1 MNKLK
6 ISASLWS
13 GELDRLAETIKKVDL
28 YVDSYH
34 FDIMDNNFVQGFLF
48 SAPIIKSLR
57 KYTSKSF
64 DIHLM
69 CQNPISTIDE
79 LIDAGADTFMI
90 HFNTC
95 ENLEDM
101 LVTIH
106 DKQKKSG
113 LVLNID
119 ESIENVIPYLQYIS
133 VIVLMGTALGIK
145 GATFDNEVYNKIA
158 KLKNYKC
165 NYDFDIQIDG
175 GIRKN
180 TVPEMIKNGA
190 DVITA
195 GSLLF
200 ENNYEEIRTW
210 YDSLIRC

>member
-13 GELDRLAETIKKVDL
+13 GELDRLADSIKKVDL

-34 FDIMDNNFVQGFLF
+34 FDIMDNNYVQGFLF

-57 KYTSKSF
+57 KHTTKSF
-64 DIHLM
+64 DAHLM

-79 LIDAGADTFMI
+79 LIDAGVDTFMI

-95 ENLEDM
+95 ENLEDT
-101 LVTIH
+101 LATIH
-106 DKQKKSG
+106 NKQKKLG
-113 LVLNID
+113 LVLNVD
-119 ESIENVIPYLQYIS
+119 EAVEKVIPYLEYLS
-133 VIVLMGTALGIK
+133 VVVLMGTELGIK
-145 GATFDNEVYNKIA
+145 GVTFNTEVYNKIA
-158 KLKNYKC
+158 QLREYSCKYN
-165 NYDFDIQIDG
+165 FDIQIDG

-180 TVPEMIKNGA
+180 TVPDMILNGA
-190 DVITA
+190 NVITI

-200 ENNYEEIRTW
+200 ENNYEEIRSW
-210 YDSLIRC
+210 YDNLSRC